1 MISTTYISAESDKF
15 TPAALLNL
23 LQQCHQNNPGRGLTG
38 MLIFGNGI
46 FLQSIEGDD
55 AVVDA
60 LIEKIKNDPR
70 HKDFRLLSR
79 ETIHKRLFGNWSMG
93 FERLTEQTLLDAPG
107 LGNFV
112 FKDFSPDYLSKN
124 PTVVENLLQRHRSQ
138 HWDPLVREI
147 DARERF
153 IEELRRALAGA
164 RQQNEMA
171 ALLIE
176 SLIESAGTGP
186 IGSDHLGL
194 CRSVLATL
202 RRD

>member
-23 LQQCHQNNPGRGLTG
+23 LQQCHQNNTGLGLTG

-60 LIEKIKNDPR
+60 LLERIKNDPR

-93 FERLTEQTLLDAPG
+93 PISSCSGDRC
-107 LGNFV
+107 
-112 FKDFSPDYLSKN
+112 SKN
-124 PTVVENLLQRHRSQ
+124 IHR
-138 HWDPLVREI
+138 
-147 DARERF
+147 
-153 IEELRRALAGA
+153 
-164 RQQNEMA
+164 
-171 ALLIE
+171 
-176 SLIESAGTGP
+176 
-186 IGSDHLGL
+186 
-194 CRSVLATL
+194 
-202 RRD
+202 